1 MDDRPSIIKL
11 RASDSAFLFTFAQ
24 ITPFKTTYIFTC
36 IQSGRNLGEK
46 ILFYPFYPGGCL
58 ASCLYQC
65 LCHGCSSAGEL
76 QPKRQGCR
84 VQLLI
89 LLVEYNSFLLKT
101 LWLAGKAIPISYTVR
116 KIVAGE
122 CCAALFVCLFVF

>member
-1 MDDRPSIIKL
+1 M
-11 RASDSAFLFTFAQ
+11 
-24 ITPFKTTYIFTC
+24 
-36 IQSGRNLGEK
+36 
-46 ILFYPFYPGGCL
+46 

-65 LCHGCSSAGEL
+65 LCHGCSGAEEL

-89 LLVEYNSFLLKT
+89 LLVKYNLFLLKT
-101 LWLAGKAIPISYTVR
+101 LWLAGKAIPISYTER

-122 CCAALFVCLFVF
+122 CCAALFFFFLRFMFGPS